1 MSIALLFGTYLLGTK
16 YRSQFAKLDTK
27 YGAGKSLPHKQ
38 NLTTAMKDMENRFL
52 DPYTRSGKR
61 NRYSTAMQ
69 KDIDALKPK
78 KVAPLPTKA
87 KRKSS
92 RPSGSSSKTGAS
104 VLKRPKASKGMR
116 AAALL
121 NNKQKKENTLG

>member
-1 MSIALLFGTYLLGTK
+1 MNIALLFATHLFGTQ
-16 YRSQFAKLDTK
+16 YRSNFAKLDTK
-27 YGAGKSLPHKQ
+27 YGAGKSLPYKQ
-38 NLTTAMKDMENRFL
+38 NLTNAMKDMENRFL
-52 DPYTRSGKR
+52 DPYTRSTQR
-61 NRYSTAMQ
+61 NKHSTAMQ

-92 RPSGSSSKTGAS
+92 RPSGSSKMGSS
-104 VLKRPKASKGMR
+104 ILKRPKASKGMR

-121 NNKQKKENTLG
+121 NNKQKKDNTLG